1 MKQTNNA
8 IKFLMAQYRAIFK
21 NAYFKGLTSAL
32 VLTAGLTVG
41 AGQVQAAG
49 SNFVTTP
56 ATAPDLIINGD
67 GVFVN
72 GNNTASTTHSD
83 ATKHNIEY
91 TTSGSA
97 SALVGKNV
105 TVEDGGIL
113 QSDPTNPG
121 QDNLYILDTLTINDG
136 GKLILTGAET
146 SNPAGGIQGHNGTDT
161 ASPTSGSFIVNAG
174 GEVSVT
180 RSQIQMGDIDINGES
195 ATVTVGGNMGLTEG
209 TSSLGI
215 AGDKSVIGTTASLWK
230 DNAMI
235 YGGNSLSLRNGAV
248 ANINAG
254 GQMLGLNVTVSN
266 ATVNLAGTSGLDG
279 TNGAL
284 LMAAASASSG
294 ASLSLTGAT
303 VNVQSEDEDVNYT
316 GHILISPTSGSGASI
331 SATNTTFTIGAGD
344 SLLIGVAPSAD
355 GTATAIGS
363 RTAGNL
369 EIGLNTGTIINNEGT
384 VELTEVTGADFSS
397 EFKYVKTTLANGATI
412 NNSTADSAFVIEAG
426 NRFVINGG
434 VINNSGLIDIQS
446 GAVASAEEQASNNP
460 DGTVITDGV
469 TTLGGNINVGGIL
482 KVGAGSTLEIASG
495 SNVSTNTTNSAA
507 VKIDEGTGNGSIQV
521 IGAED
526 SGAAVLKIDSATL
539 KSFLTAGDTA
549 LVGNGVD
556 TAGALYIRDGIVDLG
571 TAATLNDFKYANT
584 SGDGQVQIAAGYIS
598 TLGQATITA
607 DTLTITDALKVGTI
621 GNGSDKL
628 NTHLTVEADTLK
640 IAADTQGVSNINS
653 ATNKGALGFKEA
665 IVHSNLD
672 VQYAG
677 NTQLQVGDSYY
688 LDAYTEAED
697 GSYVP
702 ANGTIT
708 GKAFTLANGGKLNF
722 RAGNWT
728 ADQAITLQANA
739 TDGSEG
745 SINVTTQVASG
756 DIITDNDSAPADKD
770 FLLTSTNVKLNGLVF
785 DVTAASTPSGNPNVT
800 VSNSSE
806 ANRKG
811 FTATLDL
818 TSGISVIADGTQN
831 GKGEIIA
838 DGKGAKV
845 LLTGENVTGILNDQ
859 NVLHHVGLAAHNA
872 GTIEATSAVSANYG
886 DLKSGSDATV
896 ASGALTFSGNGVFKA
911 PTLTLN
917 GTSATENGTKLD
929 IGAGTINVNS
939 LVLNDSNTAVDSST
953 TLQSGSI
960 NVTSSLRAQS
970 DILNISGAH
979 VTLDTGA
986 DETAG
991 ALSINDLNISA
1002 GAFNVAQGEWNA
1014 STSDINVSETGSLNI
1029 GNTNN
1034 DTDSAS
1040 FTANRLTVTGDSA
1053 SVNVYDLG
1061 NVTLTAADLQDAAA
1075 GSVTVNGQMTVVGAV
1090 LDMDNDKTKNENHH
1104 GLYFGEKNDA
1114 TGIFNVDGGHLTFGS
1129 EATKTFYDTALQES
1143 GAAVNNEDGT
1153 LNYRLPYVAEDS
1165 QDRLTVSNG
1174 GEVELTFADGTAF
1187 NRDQILSLKEQLFA
1201 EIGEGLG
1208 STKLDGFLNIG
1219 NAAISG
1225 IDSQIVDGAISWSAL
1240 EPYTDIIWDATNTK
1254 LSTAKVTGVDYT
1266 SQIGGH
1272 FGSIEAVNGTEAV
1285 TIASNTILSNAA
1297 GNNGNFIDTVDGTVI
1312 GATVTAEQI
1321 LTLEGAGNVG
1331 KITLQAG
1338 SDNDETGVEF
1348 DATASGDA
1356 ITVQGAITGPVD
1368 GNTYTLFKGEGTTTV
1383 QGNITVGSVGV
1394 AGNLVAQGDITSDEM
1409 WVDGSLTA
1417 EKSVTT
1423 NGIDAKN
1430 GATVSVAGDMTLGS
1444 SSTQGHAYADIEDSS
1459 KIAVA
1464 GDLTVYGG
1472 TIRVGSDDIT
1482 HTQYVNATQP
1492 DGSNPY
1498 NGYVDAADETVDGQ
1512 ISNTAS
1518 TGYLEVLGETSLN
1531 GATVFVD
1538 PTYGLNTSLATFAT
1552 FADSSVNHGQLGV
1565 LDGNIVVGK
1574 NAAVG
1579 LGLTNA
1585 ELAERIAQFQTNGSL
1600 NEGLYGSILYVN
1612 GQVNVADG
1620 QYIAI
1625 NGNANN
1631 KTVEQINA
1639 DFGNNTAD
1647 LRLGSNTALI
1657 ISDNAVQAAAN
1668 SRDTNRNAAIEF
1680 NKAGATVYAQ
1690 TDAAVLLDGTTF
1702 SLNELKL
1709 FDDADGNGVT
1719 LTSEDGQ
1726 GLYVGTVSGLF
1737 EAWMD
1742 DGEAGTIKLSIT
1754 RNGLENTALSY
1765 PVKDSL
1771 YAVLGDTVKTET
1783 LPPTEGEGSTE
1794 GAGGEAAR
1802 VAGELGTEGSTGE
1815 GTGTPEPTP
1824 VITEVNKYKLD
1835 QGSFLATALAEQ
1847 ASLQSVEQAARLGV
1861 YAGVAQA
1868 TLGATNTTTEA
1879 ISGRM
1884 GVGAQSGTI
1893 TYADNGQGA
1902 GLWLS
1907 PVYKNHS
1914 SDGFDAEG
1922 ADYGVDMDLYGLALG
1937 ADYTLANG
1945 VRIGAMFNVG
1955 SGDADGNGVASGV
1968 SNDFDYYG
1976 FGVYGG
1982 YTMGALSVVADV
1994 TYTAVD
2000 NDFDSSTGLTNYSKL
2015 EGSADS
2021 DALSIGV
2028 TGQYEFATQ
2037 SMTVT
2042 PHAGLRFT
2050 KVSMDDYTVKA
2061 GGTNIADF
2069 EADDMNVFSIPVGV
2083 TFASEF
2089 TSGDWSVQPSLDV
2102 TLTANAGDTDLDG
2115 DSRWLGTDNGFGE
2128 MTYGVSTEVLD
2139 DFTYGATLGIA
2150 AKTGGFSLGLGVNY
2164 TGSSNVDE
2172 FGVNANARFVF

>member
-21 NAYFKGLTSAL
+21 NAYFKGLTTAL
-32 VLTAGLTVG
+32 VLTAGLAA
-41 AGQVQAAG
+41 AGTVQAASEFATNPVNIAYEYTISSDG
-49 SNFVTTP
+49 TTWVG
-56 ATAPDLIINGD
+56 ASASGD
-67 GVFVN
+67 SENDTQF
-72 GNNTASTTHSD
+72 
-83 ATKHNIEY
+83 
-91 TTSGSA
+91 TTSGS
-97 SALVGKNV
+97 SATYADKITINN
-105 TVEDGGIL
+105 GGTL
-113 QSDPTNPG
+113 SSDPANKG
-121 QDNLYILDTLTINDG
+121 AENLYIGKSLIVNDG
-136 GKLILTGAET
+136 GKIELTGQAG
-146 SNPAGGIQGHNGTDT
+146 SGGGIQGWNGTD
-161 ASPTSGSFIVNAG
+161 SGSHASGALTVNAG

-180 RSQIQMGDIDINGES
+180 KSQIQMGDISINGEG
-195 ATVTVGGNMGLTEG
+195 ATVTVGGNIGITE
-209 TSSLGI
+209 TSVGNALG
-215 AGDKSVIGTTASLWK
+215 ANGDKAVVGTTASPWK

-235 YGGNSLSLRNGAV
+235 YGGNSLTLSNGAV

-254 GQMLGLNVTVSN
+254 GQMLGLNVAVNN

-284 LMAAASASSG
+284 LMAAASTSSG

-303 VNVQSEDEDVNYT
+303 VNVQSEDDDVNYI
-316 GHILISPTSGSGASI
+316 GHLLINPNSNKAVSLSS
-331 SATNTTFTIGAGD
+331 TNTIFNIGAGD
-344 SLLIGVAPSAD
+344 SLLIGVAPDAD
-355 GTATAIGS
+355 GTAGDVSSNTGAL
-363 RTAGNL
+363 TVA
-369 EIGLNTGTIINNEGT
+369 LNTGTVINNEGT
-384 VELTEVTGADFSS
+384 VQLTEASGADFTTTG
-397 EFKYVKTTLANGATI
+397 KYVATTLANGATI
-412 NNSTADSAFVIEAG
+412 NNSTADSAFVINAG
-426 NRFVINGG
+426 NRFVIDGG

-482 KVGAGSTLEIASG
+482 KVISGSTLEIASG
-495 SNVSTNTTNSAA
+495 SNLSTNTAIA
-507 VKIDEGTGNGSIQV
+507 DAGAKIDEGSSGNGSIQV
-521 IGAED
+521 IGDAD

-539 KSFLTAGDTA
+539 KSFLTAGDPA

-556 TAGALYIRDGIVDLG
+556 KAGALYISEGIVDLG
-571 TAATLNDFKYANT
+571 TAANLNDFTYANT
-584 SGDGQVQIAAGYIS
+584 SGSGQVQLGAGLIS
-598 TLGQATITA
+598 TSGQATITA
-607 DTLTITDALKVGTI
+607 DTITVNKALAVEDV
-621 GNGSDKL
+621 GNGTDKL
-628 NTHLTVEADTLK
+628 NTHLTVEADTFK
-640 IAADTQGVSNINS
+640 IAADSQGLTAIN
-653 ATNKGALGFKEA
+653 GANGKLGFKESV
-665 IVHSNLD
+665 VHSNLD

-677 NTQLQVGDSYY
+677 NTQLQVGDTYY

-708 GKAFTLANGGKLNF
+708 GKTFSVTNGGSLNF

-728 ADQAITLQANA
+728 AAQAITLQGQ
-739 TDGSEG
+739 TTTGSG
-745 SINVTTQVASG
+745 GTINVTTQVAEDEIIG
-756 DIITDNDSAPADKD
+756 DNVKASADT
-770 FLLTSTNVKLNGLVF
+770 LLTSTNVKLNGLVLNV
-785 DVTAASTPSGNPNVT
+785 DTGASNASGA
-800 VSNSSE
+800 VSVAVNNSPE

-811 FTATLDL
+811 LTATLDL
-818 TSGISVIADGTQN
+818 TSGVNVIASSTAANNAAASITATGQ
-831 GKGEIIA
+831 
-838 DGKGAKV
+838 GAKV
-845 LLTGENVTGILNDQ
+845 ILTGNDV
-859 NVLHHVGLAAHNA
+859 NSLLANNNVGLGAYTS
-872 GTIEATSAVSANYG
+872 GTIEANSAVSATYA
-886 DLKSGSDATV
+886 DF
-896 ASGALTFSGNGVFKA
+896 ASGNGSNHTAGQVNFSGNGVFKA

-929 IGAGTINVNS
+929 IGTGTIDVNS
-939 LVLNDSNTAVDSST
+939 LVLNDSNPAVNSAT
-953 TLQSGSI
+953 TLASGNI
-960 NVTSSLRAQS
+960 NVASSLRAQS
-970 DILNISGAH
+970 DILNVSGAN

-991 ALSINDLNISA
+991 ALAINDLNITA
-1002 GAFNVAQGEWNA
+1002 GSFNVAQGEWNA
-1014 STSDINVSETGSLNI
+1014 ATSDVTVNGGVLSVGT
-1029 GNTNN
+1029 

-1040 FTANRLTVTGDSA
+1040 LTANRLTVGGEAATGVVVD
-1053 SVNVYDLG
+1053 DLG

-1129 EATKTFYDTALQES
+1129 EATKTFYDAALQES
-1143 GAAVNNEDGT
+1143 GSAVNNEDGT

-1444 SSTQGHAYADIEDSS
+1444 STTQGHAYADIEDSS

-1498 NGYVDAADETVDGQ
+1498 NGYVDAADETADGQ

-1518 TGYLEVLGETSLN
+1518 TGYLEVLGETRLN

-1538 PTYGLNTSLATFAT
+1538 PTYGLGTSLATFAT
-1552 FADSSVNHGQLGV
+1552 FADSSINHGQLGV

-1631 KTVEQINA
+1631 KTVAQINT
-1639 DFGNNTAD
+1639 DFGNSTAD

-1668 SRDTNRNAAIEF
+1668 SRDANRDAAISF
-1680 NKAGATVYAQ
+1680 NKTGATVYAQ

-1702 SLNELKL
+1702 SLNDIKL

-1771 YAVLGDTVKTET
+1771 YAVLGDTVETET
-1783 LPPTEGEGSTE
+1783 VPPTEDTPPAEGEGSE
-1794 GAGGEAAR
+1794 GGDIAGD
-1802 VAGELGTEGSTGE
+1802 AGSEGDVPAETSR
-1815 GTGTPEPTP
+1815 

-2061 GGTNIADF
+2061 DGTEIADF
-2069 EADDMNVFSIPVGV
+2069 SADDMNVFSIPVGV

-2089 TSGDWSVQPSLDV
+2089 TTGAWSVQPSLDV

-2164 TGSSNVDE
+2164 TGSSNTDE

>member
-32 VLTAGLTVG
+32 VLTAGLA
-41 AGQVQAAG
+41 AGQAQAADFNDGHNTIHDYVIDSTGNHWTGPDSG
-49 SNFVTTP
+49 SYGNSTVTTTNSG
-56 ATAPDLIINGD
+56 AAQYANTITLNNG
-67 GVFVN
+67 G
-72 GNNTASTTHSD
+72 TL
-83 ATKHNIEY
+83 
-91 TTSGSA
+91 TSESETNA
-97 SALVGKNV
+97 GK
-105 TVEDGGIL
+105 E
-113 QSDPTNPG
+113 
-121 QDNLYILDTLTINDG
+121 NLYVNSITVNDG
-136 GKLILTGAET
+136 GKIELTGANA
-146 SNPAGGIQGHNGTDT
+146 SGGGIQGLKSDGSGS
-161 ASPTSGSFIVNAG
+161 ATSGSLTVNAG

-180 RSQIQMGDIDINGES
+180 KSQIQMGDISISGED
-195 ATVTVGGNMGLTEG
+195 ATVTVGGNMGIG
-209 TSSLGI
+209 DPSSSTPLGALADDAI
-215 AGDKSVIGTTASLWK
+215 LGSAESPWK

-235 YGGNSLSLRNGAV
+235 YGGNSLTLSNGAV

-266 ATVNLAGTSGLDG
+266 ATVNLKGTSSLDG
-279 TNGAL
+279 INGAL
-284 LMAAASASSG
+284 LMAAASTSSG

-303 VNVQSEDEDVNYT
+303 VNVQGEDEDVNYT

-412 NNSTADSAFVIEAG
+412 NNSTADSAFVINAG

-446 GAVASAEEQASNNP
+446 GAVASAEEQATTNA
-460 DGTVITDGV
+460 DGSVLTDGV
-469 TTLGGNINVGGIL
+469 TTLSGNINVGGIL
-482 KVGAGSTLEIASG
+482 KVISGSTLEIAAG
-495 SNVSTNTTNSAA
+495 SNLSTTTAIA
-507 VKIDEGTGNGSIQV
+507 DTGAKIDEGSSGNGSIQV
-521 IGAED
+521 IGNAN

-556 TAGALYIRDGIVDLG
+556 KAGALYISEGIVDLG
-571 TAATLNDFKYANT
+571 TAANLNDFTYANT
-584 SGDGQVQIAAGYIS
+584 SGSGEVQLGAGFIS
-598 TLGQATITA
+598 TSGQATITA
-607 DTLTITDALKVGTI
+607 DTITVNKALAVEKVGD
-621 GNGSDKL
+621 GSDKL
-628 NTHLTVEADTLK
+628 NTHLTVEADTFK
-640 IAADTQGVSNINS
+640 IAADSQGLTAIN
-653 ATNKGALGFKEA
+653 GANGKLGFKESV
-665 IVHSNLD
+665 VHSNLD

-677 NTQLQVGDSYY
+677 NTQLQVGDTYY
-688 LDAYTEAED
+688 LDAYSTDAE
-697 GSYVP
+697 GNYV
-702 ANGTIT
+702 AENGTIT
-708 GKAFTLANGGKLNF
+708 GKTFSVTNGGSLNF

-728 ADQAITLQANA
+728 AAQAITLQGQD
-739 TDGSEG
+739 TDGSG
-745 SINVTTQVASG
+745 GTINVTTQVKKD
-756 DIITDNDSAPADKD
+756 DIIGDNVKASADT
-770 FLLTSTNVKLNGLVF
+770 LLTSTNVKLNGLVLNL
-785 DVTAASTPSGNPNVT
+785 DAGSSAANKSGAVAVAVTNSDAAH
-800 VSNSSE
+800 
-806 ANRKG
+806 RKG
-811 FTATLDL
+811 LTATLDL
-818 TSGISVIADGTQN
+818 TSGVNVITSSDGSHDVAASITASGDGATVILAGADVTKILADRDNANLNKIALVAAN
-831 GKGEIIA
+831 G
-838 DGKGAKV
+838 
-845 LLTGENVTGILNDQ
+845 
-859 NVLHHVGLAAHNA
+859 
-872 GTIEATSAVSANYG
+872 GTIEANSAVSANYG
-886 DLKSGSDATV
+886 DLVSGTGTV
-896 ASGALTFSGNGVFKA
+896 TSGALSFSGDGVFKA

-917 GTSATENGTKLD
+917 GNSTTENNTKLD

-970 DILNISGAH
+970 DNLNIAGAN

-1002 GAFNVAQGEWNA
+1002 GFFNVAQGEWNA

-1053 SVNVYDLG
+1053 RVNVYDLG

-1075 GSVTVNGQMTVVGAV
+1075 SSVTVNGQMTVVGAV

-1129 EATKTFYDTALQES
+1129 EATKTFYDAALQES
-1143 GAAVNNEDGT
+1143 GSAVNNEDGS
-1153 LNYRLPYVAEDS
+1153 LNYRLPYVADDS

-1174 GEVELTFADGTAF
+1174 GEVELTFADGTEF

-1538 PTYGLNTSLATFAT
+1538 PTYGLGTSLATFAT
-1552 FADSSVNHGQLGV
+1552 FADSSINHGQLGV

-1783 LPPTEGEGSTE
+1783 LPPTEGDGSTE
-1794 GAGGEAAR
+1794 GNGGEAAR
-1802 VAGELGTEGSTGE
+1802 VAGEPGTEGSTGE
-1815 GTGTPEPTP
+1815 GAGTPEPTP

-1945 VRIGAMFNVG
+1945 VRVGAMFNVG

-2089 TSGDWSVQPSLDV
+2089 TSGAWSVQPSLDV

>member
-21 NAYFKGLTSAL
+21 SAYFKGLTSAL
-32 VLTAGLTVG
+32 VLTAGLAA
-41 AGQVQAAG
+41 AGTVQAASEFPINSGNMAYEYTISSDGTTWVGASNSG
-49 SNFVTTP
+49 SSNDTQF
-56 ATAPDLIINGD
+56 
-67 GVFVN
+67 
-72 GNNTASTTHSD
+72 
-83 ATKHNIEY
+83 
-91 TTSGSA
+91 TTSGS
-97 SALVGKNV
+97 SATYVDKITINN
-105 TVEDGGIL
+105 GGTL
-113 QSDPTNPG
+113 SSDPANKG
-121 QDNLYILDTLTINDG
+121 AENLYIGKSLIVNDG
-136 GKLILTGAET
+136 GKIELTGQAG
-146 SNPAGGIQGHNGTDT
+146 SGGGIQGWNGTD
-161 ASPTSGSFIVNAG
+161 SGSHASGALTVNAG

-180 RSQIQMGDIDINGES
+180 QSQIQMGDISINGEG
-195 ATVTVGGNMGLTEG
+195 ATVTVGGNIGITEASVG
-209 TSSLGI
+209 NALG
-215 AGDKSVIGTTASLWK
+215 ANGDKAVVGTTTSPWK

-235 YGGNSLSLRNGAV
+235 YGGNSLTLSNGAV

-266 ATVNLAGTSGLDG
+266 ATVNLKGTSSLDG

-284 LMAAASASSG
+284 LMAAASTSSG

-303 VNVQSEDEDVNYT
+303 VNVQGEDEDVNYT

-412 NNSTADSAFVIEAG
+412 NNSTADSAFVINAG

-446 GAVASAEEQASNNP
+446 GAVASAEEQARNNP

-482 KVGAGSTLEIASG
+482 KVISGSTLEIAAG
-495 SNVSTNTTNSAA
+495 SNLSTTTAIDA
-507 VKIDEGTGNGSIQV
+507 GGAKIDEGSSGNGSIQV
-521 IGAED
+521 IGDAD

-539 KSFLTAGDTA
+539 KSFLTAGDPA

-556 TAGALYIRDGIVDLG
+556 KAGALYISEGIVDLG
-571 TAATLNDFKYANT
+571 TAANLNDFTYANT
-584 SGDGQVQIAAGYIS
+584 SGSGQVQLGAGLIS
-598 TLGQATITA
+598 TSGQATITA
-607 DTLTITDALKVGTI
+607 DTITVNKALAVENVGT
-621 GNGSDKL
+621 GTDKL
-628 NTHLTVEADTLK
+628 NTHLTVEADTFK
-640 IAADTQGVSNINS
+640 IAASSQGLTAINGAS
-653 ATNKGALGFKEA
+653 GALGFKES

-677 NTQLQVGDSYY
+677 NTQLQVGDTYY

-728 ADQAITLQANA
+728 ADQAITLKAHTTAQS
-739 TDGSEG
+739 GG
-745 SINVTTQVASG
+745 SIDVTTQVDANEIIG
-756 DIITDNDSAPADKD
+756 DNVKATENT
-770 FLLTSTNVKLNGLVF
+770 LLTSTNVKLNGLVF
-785 DVTAASTPSGNPNVT
+785 DVSASGTVNGNPSVT
-800 VSNSSE
+800 VSNSPD
-806 ANRKG
+806 AHRKG
-811 FTATLDL
+811 LTATLDL
-818 TSGISVIADGTQN
+818 TSGISVINSTAANT
-831 GKGEIIA
+831 GKGEISA
-838 DGKGAKV
+838 SGSGATV
-845 LLTGENVTGILNDQ
+845 LLTGESVTNILNDQ

-917 GTSATENGTKLD
+917 GNSVAENDTKLD
-929 IGAGTINVNS
+929 IGAGNTIDVNS
-939 LVLNDSNTAVDSST
+939 LVLNDSNPAVNSAT
-953 TLQSGSI
+953 TLASGNI
-960 NVTSSLRAQS
+960 EVASSLRAQS
-970 DILNISGAH
+970 DILNIAGAK

-991 ALSINDLNISA
+991 ALAINDLNITS
-1002 GAFNVAQGEWNA
+1002 GSFTVAQGEWNA
-1014 STSDINVSETGSLNI
+1014 ATSDVTVNGGTLSVGT
-1029 GNTNN
+1029 

-1040 FTANRLTVTGDSA
+1040 FTANRLTVGGEAATGVVVD
-1053 SVNVYDLG
+1053 DLG
-1061 NVTLTAADLQDAAA
+1061 NVTLTAADLQNAAA

-1090 LDMDNDKTKNENHH
+1090 VDMDNDKTKNENHH

-1114 TGIFNVDGGHLTFGS
+1114 TGIFNVDGGHLTFGT
-1129 EATKTFYDTALQES
+1129 EATKTFYDAALQES
-1143 GAAVNNEDGT
+1143 GSAVNNEDGT

-1174 GEVELTFADGTAF
+1174 GEVELTFADDTSF

-1338 SDNDETGVEF
+1338 SHNDETGVEF
-1348 DATASGDA
+1348 DATASDDA
-1356 ITVQGAITGPVD
+1356 ITVQGAITGPVN

-1464 GDLTVYGG
+1464 GDLIVYGG

-1482 HTQYVNATQP
+1482 HTQYVNAQSG
-1492 DGSNPY
+1492 DYNPY
-1498 NGYVDAADETVDGQ
+1498 DGYVDAADETADGQ

-1518 TGYLEVLGETSLN
+1518 TGYLEVLGETRLN

-1538 PTYGLNTSLATFAT
+1538 PTYGLNTSLATFKT

-1600 NEGLYGSILYVN
+1600 SEGLYGSILYVN

-1620 QYIAI
+1620 NYIAL

-1631 KTVEQINA
+1631 KTVAQINA

-1657 ISDNAVQAAAN
+1657 ISDDAVQAAAN
-1668 SRDTNRNAAIEF
+1668 SRDNNRDAAIEF
-1680 NKAGATVYAQ
+1680 NKTGATVYAQ

-1702 SLNELKL
+1702 SLNKLKL
-1709 FDDADGNGVT
+1709 FDDADNDGVT
-1719 LTSEDGQ
+1719 LITEDGQ

-1737 EAWMD
+1737 EAWINED
-1742 DGEAGTIKLSIT
+1742 DPEVGTITLSIT
-1754 RNGLENTALSY
+1754 SNGLENTALSY

-1783 LPPTEGEGSTE
+1783 LPPTDIIPPAEGDGSTE
-1794 GAGGEAAR
+1794 GNGGEAAR
-1802 VAGELGTEGSTGE
+1802 VAGEPGTEGSTGE
-1815 GTGTPEPTP
+1815 GTGTEPTP

-1982 YTMGALSVVADV
+1982 YTMGALSIVADV

-2000 NDFDSSTGLTNYSKL
+2000 NDFDTSTGLTSYGKL

-2028 TGQYEFATQ
+2028 TGQYKFATQ

-2050 KVSMDDYTVKA
+2050 KLSMDDYTVTSGA
-2061 GGTNIADF
+2061 AEIADF
-2069 EADDMNVFSIPVGV
+2069 SADDMNVFSIPVGV

-2089 TSGDWSVQPSLDV
+2089 TSGAWSVQPSLDV

-2115 DSRWLGTDNGFGE
+2115 DSRWLGTDNGYGE

-2164 TGSSNVDE
+2164 TGSSNTDE

>member
-32 VLTAGLTVG
+32 VLTAGMAA
-41 AGQVQAAG
+41 AGTVQAASDFPINSGNMAYDYTISSDGTTWVGASDSG
-49 SNFVTTP
+49 SSANDTQF
-56 ATAPDLIINGD
+56 
-67 GVFVN
+67 
-72 GNNTASTTHSD
+72 
-83 ATKHNIEY
+83 
-91 TTSGSA
+91 TTSGS
-97 SALVGKNV
+97 SATYVDRITINN
-105 TVEDGGIL
+105 GGTL
-113 QSDPTNPG
+113 ASDPDNKG
-121 QDNLYILDTLTINDG
+121 AENLYIGESLIVNDG
-136 GKLILTGAET
+136 GKIELTGQAG
-146 SNPAGGIQGHNGTDT
+146 SGGGIQGWNGTDSGS
-161 ASPTSGSFIVNAG
+161 ATSGSLTVNAG
-174 GEVSVT
+174 GEVSVKN
-180 RSQIQMGDIDINGES
+180 SQIQMGDISINGEG
-195 ATVTVGGNMGLTEG
+195 ATVTVGGNIGITE
-209 TSSLGI
+209 TSVGNALG
-215 AGDKSVIGTTASLWK
+215 ANGDKSVVGNTASPWK

-235 YGGNSLSLRNGAV
+235 YGGNSLTLSNGAT

-254 GQMLGLNVTVSN
+254 GQMLGLNVTVNN

-294 ASLSLTGAT
+294 ASLNLTNA
-303 VNVQSEDEDVNYT
+303 NISVQSDDDDVNYT

-369 EIGLNTGTIINNEGT
+369 EIGLNTGTIINNDGT
-384 VELTEVTGADFSS
+384 VKLTEVTGADFS
-397 EFKYVKTTLANGATI
+397 ETFKYVKTTLANGATI
-412 NNSTADSAFVIEAG
+412 NNSTADSAFVINAG
-426 NRFVINGG
+426 NRFVMNGG

-446 GAVASAEEQASNNP
+446 GAVASAEEQARNNP
-460 DGTVITDGV
+460 DGTVITDGI

-495 SNVSTNTTNSAA
+495 SNLSTTTVITGD
-507 VKIDEGTGNGSIQV
+507 VKADEGTGNGSLQV
-521 IGAED
+521 IGD
-526 SGAAVLKIDSATL
+526 STDGMAILKVDSATL
-539 KSFLTAGDTA
+539 KNFLTAGGTA

-556 TAGALYIRDGIVDLG
+556 TAGAVYIRNGIVDLG
-571 TAATLNDFKYANT
+571 TAANLNDFKYGNA
-584 SGDGQVQIAAGYIS
+584 SGGTADIGAGKIS
-598 TLGQATITA
+598 AVEQSTITA
-607 DTLTITDALKVGTI
+607 DTLTVNNILDVTDIKA
-621 GNGSDKL
+621 SADKKIAE
-628 NTHLTVEADTLK
+628 NLTVEANSFK
-640 IAADTQGVSNINS
+640 IAADSQGLTAIN
-653 ATNKGALGFKEA
+653 GANGKLGFKESV
-665 IVHSNLD
+665 VHSNLD

-677 NTQLQVGDSYY
+677 NTQLQVGDTYY

-708 GKAFTLANGGKLNF
+708 GKTFSVTNGGSLNF

-728 ADQAITLQANA
+728 AAQAITLQGQTN
-739 TDGSEG
+739 TGSG
-745 SINVTTQVASG
+745 GTINVTTQVAEDEIIG
-756 DIITDNDSAPADKD
+756 DNVKASADT
-770 FLLTSTNVKLNGLVF
+770 LLTSTNVKLNGLVLNV
-785 DVTAASTPSGNPNVT
+785 DTGAGSASGA
-800 VSNSSE
+800 VSVAVNNSPE

-811 FTATLDL
+811 LTATLDL
-818 TSGISVIADGTQN
+818 TSGVNVIASSTAANNAAASITATGQ
-831 GKGEIIA
+831 
-838 DGKGAKV
+838 GAKV
-845 LLTGENVTGILNDQ
+845 ILTGNDV
-859 NVLHHVGLAAHNA
+859 NSLLANSNVGLGAYGA
-872 GTIEATSAVSANYG
+872 GTIEANSAVSAGYA
-886 DLKSGSDATV
+886 DF
-896 ASGALTFSGNGVFKA
+896 ASGADTTTNTAGQVTFNGNGVFKA
-911 PTLTLN
+911 PSLTLT
-917 GTSATENGTKLD
+917 GTASADGSNTTLD
-929 IGAGTINVNS
+929 IGAGNTIDVNA
-939 LVLNDSNTAVDSST
+939 LVLNESNAAAVNGDT
-953 TLQSGSI
+953 TTVLQSGNI
-960 NVTSSLRAQS
+960 EVASSLRAQS
-970 DILNISGAH
+970 DILNIAGAD

-991 ALSINDLNISA
+991 ALAINDLNISA
-1002 GAFNVAQGEWNA
+1002 GSFNVAQGEWNA
-1014 STSDINVSETGSLNI
+1014 ATSDVTVNGGVLSVGT
-1029 GNTNN
+1029 

-1040 FTANRLTVTGDSA
+1040 FTANRLTVGGEAATGVVVD
-1053 SVNVYDLG
+1053 DLG

-1114 TGIFNVDGGHLTFGS
+1114 TGIFNVDGGHLTFGT
-1129 EATKTFYDTALQES
+1129 EATKTFYDAALQES
-1143 GAAVNNEDGT
+1143 GSAVNNEDGS

-1174 GEVELTFADGTAF
+1174 GEVELTFADGTSF

-1225 IDSQIVDGAISWSAL
+1225 IDSQIVDGAISWSVL

-1331 KITLQAG
+1331 KLTLQAG
-1338 SDNDETGVEF
+1338 ADSDRTGVEF

-1472 TIRVGSDDIT
+1472 LIRVGSDNIT
-1482 HTQYVNATQP
+1482 HTEYVNAAQP

-1498 NGYVDAADETVDGQ
+1498 DGYVDAADETADGQ

-1518 TGYLEVLGETSLN
+1518 TGYLEVLGETRLN

-1538 PTYGLNTSLATFAT
+1538 PTYGLNTSLATFKT
-1552 FADSSVNHGQLGV
+1552 FAESSVNHGQLGV

-1620 QYIAI
+1620 NYIAI

-1631 KTVEQINA
+1631 KTVAQINA
-1639 DFGNNTAD
+1639 DFGNSNAD

-1668 SRDTNRNAAIEF
+1668 SRDTNRDAAIEF
-1680 NKAGATVYAQ
+1680 NKTGATVYAQ

-1702 SLNELKL
+1702 SLNELKI

-1742 DGEAGTIKLSIT
+1742 DGEAGTITLSIT

-1771 YAVLGDTVKTET
+1771 YAILGDTVETET
-1783 LPPTEGEGSTE
+1783 VPPTEDTPPAEGEGSE
-1794 GAGGEAAR
+1794 GGDIAGD
-1802 VAGELGTEGSTGE
+1802 AGNEGDVPAE
-1815 GTGTPEPTP
+1815 TPR

-1945 VRIGAMFNVG
+1945 VRVGAMFNVG

-1982 YTMGALSVVADV
+1982 YTMGALSVVADIS
-1994 TYTAVD
+1994 YTAVD
-2000 NDFDSSTGLTNYSKL
+2000 NDFDASTGLTTYSKL

-2021 DALSIGV
+2021 DALSVGV

-2037 SMTVT
+2037 SMNVT

-2061 GGTNIADF
+2061 GGTEIADF
-2069 EADDMNVFSIPVGV
+2069 SADDMNVFSIPVGV

-2164 TGSSNVDE
+2164 TGSSNTDE

>member
-21 NAYFKGLTSAL
+21 NAYFKGLTTAL
-32 VLTAGLTVG
+32 VLTAGLA
-41 AGQVQAAG
+41 AGQAQAAN
-49 SNFVTTP
+49 NFGTDQD
-56 ATAPDLIINGD
+56 TANKLIISSE
-67 GVFVN
+67 GVFVD
-72 GNNTASTTHSD
+72 GSTTAS
-83 ATKHNIEY
+83 ATKSDPANKNIEY
-91 TTSGSA
+91 TTSGSDA
-97 SALVGKNV
+97 SYGD
-105 TVEDGGIL
+105 TVVINDGGIL
-113 QSDPTNPG
+113 MSDPSNQG
-121 QDNLYILDTLTINDG
+121 KENLYVNSITVNDG
-136 GKLILTGAET
+136 GKIELTGANA
-146 SNPAGGIQGHNGTDT
+146 SGGGIQGFKSADGSGS
-161 ASPTSGSFIVNAG
+161 ATSGSLTVNAG

-180 RSQIQMGDIDINGES
+180 KSQIQMGDISINGEG
-195 ATVTVGGNMGLTEG
+195 ATVTVGGNIGITE
-209 TSSLGI
+209 TSVGNALG
-215 AGDKSVIGTTASLWK
+215 ANGDKAVVGTTASPWK

-235 YGGNSLSLRNGAV
+235 YGGNSLTLSNGAV

-254 GQMLGLNVTVSN
+254 GQMLGLNVAVNN

-284 LMAAASASSG
+284 LMAAASATSG

-303 VNVQSEDEDVNYT
+303 VNVQGEDEDVNYI
-316 GHILISPTSGSGASI
+316 GHLLINPNSNKAVSLSS
-331 SATNTTFTIGAGD
+331 TNTTFNIGAGD
-344 SLLIGVAPSAD
+344 SLLIGVAPDAD
-355 GTATAIGS
+355 GTAGDVSSNTGAL
-363 RTAGNL
+363 TVA
-369 EIGLNTGTIINNEGT
+369 LNTGTVINNEGT
-384 VELTEVTGADFSS
+384 VQLTEASGADFTTTG
-397 EFKYVKTTLANGATI
+397 KYVATTLANGATI
-412 NNSTADSAFVIEAG
+412 NNSTADSAFVINAG
-426 NRFVINGG
+426 NRFVMNGG
-434 VINNSGLIDIQS
+434 VINNSGLIDIES
-446 GAVASAEEQASNNP
+446 SAVASAEEQASNNP

-482 KVGAGSTLEIASG
+482 KVISGSTLEIAAG
-495 SNVSTNTTNSAA
+495 STLSTTTAIDA
-507 VKIDEGTGNGSIQV
+507 GGAKIDEGSAGNGSIQV
-521 IGAED
+521 IGDAD

-556 TAGALYIRDGIVDLG
+556 KAGALYISEGIVDLG
-571 TAATLNDFKYANT
+571 TAANLNDFTYANT
-584 SGDGQVQIAAGYIS
+584 SGSGQVQLGAGLIS
-598 TLGQATITA
+598 TSGQATITA
-607 DTLTITDALKVGTI
+607 DTITVNKALAVEDV
-621 GNGSDKL
+621 GNGTDKL
-628 NTHLTVEADTLK
+628 NTHLTVEADSFK

-665 IVHSNLD
+665 VVHSNLD

-677 NTQLQVGDSYY
+677 NTQLQVGDTYY
-688 LDAYTEAED
+688 LDAYSTDAE
-697 GSYVP
+697 GNYV
-702 ANGTIT
+702 AENGTIT
-708 GKAFTLANGGKLNF
+708 GKTFSVTNGGSLNF

-728 ADQAITLQANA
+728 AAQAITLQGQDSANS
-739 TDGSEG
+739 GG
-745 SINVTTQVASG
+745 SINVTTQVAEDEIIG
-756 DIITDNDSAPADKD
+756 DNVKASADT
-770 FLLTSTNVKLNGLVF
+770 LLTSTNVKLNGLVLNL
-785 DVTAASTPSGNPNVT
+785 DAGSTAANKSGAVAVAVT
-800 VSNSSE
+800 NSD
-806 ANRKG
+806 AAYRKG
-811 FTATLDL
+811 LTATLDL
-818 TSGISVIADGTQN
+818 TSGVNVITSADGTKDVAASITARGQ
-831 GKGEIIA
+831 
-838 DGKGAKV
+838 GAKV
-845 LLTGENVTGILNDQ
+845 LLTGNDV
-859 NVLHHVGLAAHNA
+859 NTLLANSNVGLGAYSN
-872 GTIEATSAVSANYG
+872 GTIEANSAVSATYA
-886 DLKSGSDATV
+886 DF
-896 ASGALTFSGNGVFKA
+896 ASGNGSNHTAGQVNFSGNGVFKA

-929 IGAGTINVNS
+929 IGTGTIDVNS
-939 LVLNDSNTAVDSST
+939 LVLNDSNPAVNSAT
-953 TLQSGSI
+953 TLVSGNI
-960 NVTSSLRAQS
+960 DVTSSLRAQS
-970 DILNISGAH
+970 DILNVSGAN

-991 ALSINDLNISA
+991 ALAINDLNITA
-1002 GAFNVAQGEWNA
+1002 GSFNVAQGEWNA
-1014 STSDINVSETGSLNI
+1014 ATSDVTVNGGVLSVGT
-1029 GNTNN
+1029 

-1040 FTANRLTVTGDSA
+1040 LTANRLTVGGEAATGVVVD
-1053 SVNVYDLG
+1053 DLG

-1129 EATKTFYDTALQES
+1129 EATKTFYDAALQES
-1143 GAAVNNEDGT
+1143 GSAVNNEDGT

-1225 IDSQIVDGAISWSAL
+1225 IDSQIVNGAISWSAL

-1383 QGNITVGSVGV
+1383 QGNINVGSVGV

-1444 SSTQGHAYADIEDSS
+1444 STTQGHAYADIEDSS

-1498 NGYVDAADETVDGQ
+1498 NGYVDAADETADGQ

-1518 TGYLEVLGETSLN
+1518 TGYLEVLGETRLN

-1538 PTYGLNTSLATFAT
+1538 PTYGLGTSLATFAT
-1552 FADSSVNHGQLGV
+1552 FADSSINHGQLGV

-1631 KTVEQINA
+1631 KTVAQINA
-1639 DFGNNTAD
+1639 DFGNSTAD

-1668 SRDTNRNAAIEF
+1668 SRDANRDAAISF
-1680 NKAGATVYAQ
+1680 NKTGATVYAQ

-1702 SLNELKL
+1702 SLNDIKL

-1783 LPPTEGEGSTE
+1783 VPPTEDTPPAEGEGSE
-1794 GAGGEAAR
+1794 GGDIAGD
-1802 VAGELGTEGSTGE
+1802 AGSEGDVPAETSR
-1815 GTGTPEPTP
+1815 

-1945 VRIGAMFNVG
+1945 VRVGAMFNVG

-2069 EADDMNVFSIPVGV
+2069 EADDMNVFSIPILVG
-2083 TFASEF
+2083 
-2089 TSGDWSVQPSLDV
+2089 
-2102 TLTANAGDTDLDG
+2102 
-2115 DSRWLGTDNGFGE
+2115 
-2128 MTYGVSTEVLD
+2128 
-2139 DFTYGATLGIA
+2139 
-2150 AKTGGFSLGLGVNY
+2150 
-2164 TGSSNVDE
+2164 
-2172 FGVNANARFVF
+2172 

>member
-32 VLTAGLTVG
+32 VLTAGLAA
-41 AGQVQAAG
+41 AGTVQAASEFPINSGNMAYEYTISSDGTTWVGASDSG
-49 SNFVTTP
+49 SSANDTQF
-56 ATAPDLIINGD
+56 
-67 GVFVN
+67 
-72 GNNTASTTHSD
+72 
-83 ATKHNIEY
+83 
-91 TTSGSA
+91 TTSGS
-97 SALVGKNV
+97 SATYVDKITISN
-105 TVEDGGIL
+105 GGTL
-113 QSDPTNPG
+113 SSDPDNKG
-121 QDNLYILDTLTINDG
+121 AENLYIGESLIVNDG
-136 GKLILTGAET
+136 GKIELTGQAG
-146 SNPAGGIQGHNGTDT
+146 SGGGIQGWNGTN
-161 ASPTSGSFIVNAG
+161 SGSSASGALTVNAG
-174 GEVSVT
+174 GIVSVT
-180 RSQIQMGDIDINGES
+180 QSQIQMGDISINGEG
-195 ATVTVGGNMGLTEG
+195 ATVTVGGNIGINE
-209 TSSLGI
+209 TSVGNALG
-215 AGDKSVIGTTASLWK
+215 AKGDKSVVGTAASPWK

-235 YGGNSLSLRNGAV
+235 YGGNSLTLSNGAV

-254 GQMLGLNVTVSN
+254 GQMLGLNVAVNN

-284 LMAAASASSG
+284 LMAAASTSSG

-303 VNVQSEDEDVNYT
+303 VNVQSEDDDVNYI
-316 GHILISPTSGSGASI
+316 GHLLINPNSNKAVSLSS
-331 SATNTTFTIGAGD
+331 TNTIFNIGAGD
-344 SLLIGVAPSAD
+344 SLLIGVAPDAD
-355 GTATAIGS
+355 GTAGDVSSNTGAL
-363 RTAGNL
+363 TVA
-369 EIGLNTGTIINNEGT
+369 LNTGTVINNEGT
-384 VELTEVTGADFSS
+384 VQLTEASGATIGTDG
-397 EFKYVKTTLANGATI
+397 KYVLTTLANGATI

-426 NRFVINGG
+426 NRFVMNGG

-482 KVGAGSTLEIASG
+482 KVISGSTLEIAAG
-495 SNVSTNTTNSAA
+495 SNLSTTTAIDA
-507 VKIDEGTGNGSIQV
+507 GGAKIDEGSSGNGSIQV
-521 IGAED
+521 IGDAD

-556 TAGALYIRDGIVDLG
+556 KAGALYISEGIVDLG
-571 TAATLNDFKYANT
+571 TAANLNDFTYANT
-584 SGDGQVQIAAGYIS
+584 SGSGQVQLGAGLIS
-598 TLGQATITA
+598 TSGQATITA
-607 DTLTITDALKVGTI
+607 DTITVNKALAVENVGT
-621 GNGSDKL
+621 GTDKL
-628 NTHLTVEADTLK
+628 NTHLTVEADTFK
-640 IAADTQGVSNINS
+640 IAASSQGLTAIN
-653 ATNKGALGFKEA
+653 GANGKLGFKESV
-665 IVHSNLD
+665 VHSNLD

-677 NTQLQVGDSYY
+677 NTQLQVGDTYY

-708 GKAFTLANGGKLNF
+708 GKTFSVTKGGSLNF

-728 ADQAITLQANA
+728 AAQAITLQGQD
-739 TDGSEG
+739 TDGSG
-745 SINVTTQVASG
+745 GTINVTTQVKKD
-756 DIITDNDSAPADKD
+756 DIIGDNVKASADT
-770 FLLTSTNVKLNGLVF
+770 LLTSTNVKLNGLVLNL
-785 DVTAASTPSGNPNVT
+785 DAGSSATTKSGSVSVAVTNSDAAY
-800 VSNSSE
+800 
-806 ANRKG
+806 RKG
-811 FTATLDL
+811 LTATLDL
-818 TSGISVIADGTQN
+818 TSGVNVITSANNDKDVAASITATGQ
-831 GKGEIIA
+831 
-838 DGKGAKV
+838 GAKV
-845 LLTGENVTGILNDQ
+845 ILTGNDV
-859 NVLHHVGLAAHNA
+859 NSLLANSNVGLGAYTS
-872 GTIEATSAVSANYG
+872 GTIEANSAVSATYA
-886 DLKSGSDATV
+886 DF
-896 ASGALTFSGNGVFKA
+896 ASGNGSNHTAGQVNFSGNGVFKA

-917 GTSATENGTKLD
+917 DTSSSEAADTTLN

-939 LVLNDSNTAVDSST
+939 LVLNDSNPAVNSAT
-953 TLQSGSI
+953 TLASGNI
-960 NVTSSLRAQS
+960 NVASSLRAQS
-970 DILNISGAH
+970 DILNVSGAN

-991 ALSINDLNISA
+991 ALAINDLNITA
-1002 GAFNVAQGEWNA
+1002 GSFNVAQGEWNA
-1014 STSDINVSETGSLNI
+1014 ATSDVTVNGGVLSVGT
-1029 GNTNN
+1029 

-1040 FTANRLTVTGDSA
+1040 LTANRLTVGGEAATGVVVD
-1053 SVNVYDLG
+1053 DLG

-1129 EATKTFYDTALQES
+1129 EATKTFYDAALQES
-1143 GAAVNNEDGT
+1143 GSAVNNEDGT

-1174 GEVELTFADGTAF
+1174 GEVELTFADGTSF

-1482 HTQYVNATQP
+1482 HTQYVNAMQP

-1498 NGYVDAADETVDGQ
+1498 YGYVDDADETADGL

-1518 TGYLEVLGETSLN
+1518 TGYLEVLGETHLN

-1538 PTYGLNTSLATFAT
+1538 PTYGLNTSLATFKT
-1552 FADSSVNHGQLGV
+1552 FAKSSVNHGQLGV

-1612 GQVNVADG
+1612 GQVNVEDG
-1620 QYIAI
+1620 NYIAI

-1631 KTVEQINA
+1631 KTVE
-1639 DFGNNTAD
+1639 
-1647 LRLGSNTALI
+1647 
-1657 ISDNAVQAAAN
+1657 
-1668 SRDTNRNAAIEF
+1668 
-1680 NKAGATVYAQ
+1680 
-1690 TDAAVLLDGTTF
+1690 
-1702 SLNELKL
+1702 
-1709 FDDADGNGVT
+1709 
-1719 LTSEDGQ
+1719 
-1726 GLYVGTVSGLF
+1726 
-1737 EAWMD
+1737 
-1742 DGEAGTIKLSIT
+1742 
-1754 RNGLENTALSY
+1754 
-1765 PVKDSL
+1765 
-1771 YAVLGDTVKTET
+1771 
-1783 LPPTEGEGSTE
+1783 
-1794 GAGGEAAR
+1794 
-1802 VAGELGTEGSTGE
+1802 
-1815 GTGTPEPTP
+1815 
-1824 VITEVNKYKLD
+1824 
-1835 QGSFLATALAEQ
+1835 
-1847 ASLQSVEQAARLGV
+1847 
-1861 YAGVAQA
+1861 
-1868 TLGATNTTTEA
+1868 
-1879 ISGRM
+1879 
-1884 GVGAQSGTI
+1884 
-1893 TYADNGQGA
+1893 
-1902 GLWLS
+1902 
-1907 PVYKNHS
+1907 
-1914 SDGFDAEG
+1914 
-1922 ADYGVDMDLYGLALG
+1922 
-1937 ADYTLANG
+1937 
-1945 VRIGAMFNVG
+1945 
-1955 SGDADGNGVASGV
+1955 
-1968 SNDFDYYG
+1968 
-1976 FGVYGG
+1976 
-1982 YTMGALSVVADV
+1982 
-1994 TYTAVD
+1994 
-2000 NDFDSSTGLTNYSKL
+2000 
-2015 EGSADS
+2015 
-2021 DALSIGV
+2021 
-2028 TGQYEFATQ
+2028 
-2037 SMTVT
+2037 
-2042 PHAGLRFT
+2042 
-2050 KVSMDDYTVKA
+2050 
-2061 GGTNIADF
+2061 
-2069 EADDMNVFSIPVGV
+2069 
-2083 TFASEF
+2083 
-2089 TSGDWSVQPSLDV
+2089 
-2102 TLTANAGDTDLDG
+2102 
-2115 DSRWLGTDNGFGE
+2115 
-2128 MTYGVSTEVLD
+2128 
-2139 DFTYGATLGIA
+2139 
-2150 AKTGGFSLGLGVNY
+2150 
-2164 TGSSNVDE
+2164 
-2172 FGVNANARFVF
+2172 

>member
-32 VLTAGLTVG
+32 VLTAGLA
-41 AGQVQAAG
+41 AGQAQAADFDG
-49 SNFVTTP
+49 AHTSLHDYVIDSTGNHWTGPTSDSSENSTVTT
-56 ATAPDLIINGD
+56 TN
-67 GVFVN
+67 
-72 GNNTASTTHSD
+72 
-83 ATKHNIEY
+83 
-91 TTSGSA
+91 SGSA
-97 SALVGKNV
+97 QYANTIILNNGGTLTSESETYAGK
-105 TVEDGGIL
+105 E
-113 QSDPTNPG
+113 
-121 QDNLYILDTLTINDG
+121 NLYVNSITVNDG
-136 GKLILTGAET
+136 GKIELTGANA
-146 SNPAGGIQGHNGTDT
+146 SGGGIQGLNATNGSG
-161 ASPTSGSFIVNAG
+161 AYTSGSLTVNAG

-180 RSQIQMGDIDINGES
+180 QSQIQMGAIDINGEG
-195 ATVTVGGNMGLTEG
+195 ATVTVGTNMGIGDPNSG
-209 TSSLGI
+209 TPLG
-215 AGDKSVIGTTASLWK
+215 AKGDKAVLGTTPSPWK

-235 YGGNSLSLRNGAV
+235 YGGNSLTLSNGAV

-266 ATVNLAGTSGLDG
+266 ATVNLAGTSGLDSI
-279 TNGAL
+279 NAAL
-284 LMAAASASSG
+284 LMAYAPSATDTSLTLSNATINVVRAKDNEDIAAVGHILVSPSG
-294 ASLSLTGAT
+294 ASG
-303 VNVQSEDEDVNYT
+303 
-316 GHILISPTSGSGASI
+316 GSI
-331 SATNTTFTIGAGD
+331 SATNTTFNIGAGD
-344 SLLIGVAPSAD
+344 KLLIGVAPSGD
-355 GTATAIGS
+355 GTTATDVSSMGAI
-363 RTAGNL
+363 TV
-369 EIGLNTGTIINNEGT
+369 GLNNGTVINNDGT
-384 VELTEVTGADFSS
+384 VELTAADPQTSFST
-397 EFKYVKTTLANGATI
+397 KAVVTTLANGATI
-412 NNSTADSAFVIEAG
+412 NNSTADSAFVINAG
-426 NRFVINGG
+426 NRFVIDGG

-446 GAVASAEEQASNNP
+446 GAVASAEEQATTNA
-460 DGTVITDGV
+460 DGSVLTDGV
-469 TTLGGNINVGGIL
+469 TTLSGNINVGGIL
-482 KVGAGSTLEIASG
+482 KVVAGSTLEIASG
-495 SNVSTNTTNSAA
+495 SNLSTNTVITGD
-507 VKIDEGTGNGSIQV
+507 VKATEGSGNGSIQV
-521 IGAED
+521 IGDED

-539 KSFLTAGDTA
+539 KNFLTAGDA
-549 LVGNGVD
+549 AVVGNGVD
-556 TAGALYIRDGIVDLG
+556 TAGALYISQGIVDLG
-571 TAATLNDFKYANT
+571 TAANLNDFKYGNASGGTADIGAGKIST
-584 SGDGQVQIAAGYIS
+584 SGQS
-598 TLGQATITA
+598 TITA
-607 DTLTITDALKVGTI
+607 DTLTINTI
-621 GNGSDKL
+621 LDVIDIKTPTPDQKIADN
-628 NTHLTVEADTLK
+628 LTVEADTFK
-640 IAADTQGVSNINS
+640 IAASSQGVTAIN
-653 ATNKGALGFKEA
+653 GANGKLGFKESV
-665 IVHSNLD
+665 VHSNLD

-677 NTQLQVGDSYY
+677 NTQLQVGDTYY

-708 GKAFTLANGGKLNF
+708 GKTFSVTKGGSLNF

-728 ADQAITLQANA
+728 ADQAITLQANS

-745 SINVTTQVASG
+745 SINVTTQVDATEIIG
-756 DIITDNDSAPADKD
+756 DNVKATENT
-770 FLLTSTNVKLNGLVF
+770 LLTSTNVKLNGLVF
-785 DVTAASTPSGNPNVT
+785 DVSASGPVNGNPSVT
-800 VSNSSE
+800 VSNSPD
-806 ANRKG
+806 AHRKG
-811 FTATLDL
+811 LTATLDL
-818 TSGISVIADGTQN
+818 TSGISVINSTAANT
-831 GKGEIIA
+831 GKGEISA
-838 DGKGAKV
+838 SGSGATV
-845 LLTGENVTGILNDQ
+845 LLTGESVTNILNDQ

-917 GTSATENGTKLD
+917 DTSSSEAADTTLN

-970 DILNISGAH
+970 DNLNIAGAN

-1002 GAFNVAQGEWNA
+1002 GFFNVAQGEWNA

-1143 GAAVNNEDGT
+1143 GAAVNKEDGT

-1174 GEVELTFADGTAF
+1174 GEVELTFADGTEF

-1498 NGYVDAADETVDGQ
+1498 NGYVDAADETADGQ

-1579 LGLTNA
+1579 LG
-1585 ELAERIAQFQTNGSL
+1585 
-1600 NEGLYGSILYVN
+1600 GL
-1612 GQVNVADG
+1612 
-1620 QYIAI
+1620 
-1625 NGNANN
+1625 
-1631 KTVEQINA
+1631 
-1639 DFGNNTAD
+1639 
-1647 LRLGSNTALI
+1647 
-1657 ISDNAVQAAAN
+1657 
-1668 SRDTNRNAAIEF
+1668 
-1680 NKAGATVYAQ
+1680 
-1690 TDAAVLLDGTTF
+1690 
-1702 SLNELKL
+1702 
-1709 FDDADGNGVT
+1709 
-1719 LTSEDGQ
+1719 
-1726 GLYVGTVSGLF
+1726 
-1737 EAWMD
+1737 
-1742 DGEAGTIKLSIT
+1742 
-1754 RNGLENTALSY
+1754 
-1765 PVKDSL
+1765 P
-1771 YAVLGDTVKTET
+1771 
-1783 LPPTEGEGSTE
+1783 
-1794 GAGGEAAR
+1794 
-1802 VAGELGTEGSTGE
+1802 
-1815 GTGTPEPTP
+1815 
-1824 VITEVNKYKLD
+1824 
-1835 QGSFLATALAEQ
+1835 
-1847 ASLQSVEQAARLGV
+1847 
-1861 YAGVAQA
+1861 
-1868 TLGATNTTTEA
+1868 
-1879 ISGRM
+1879 
-1884 GVGAQSGTI
+1884 
-1893 TYADNGQGA
+1893 
-1902 GLWLS
+1902 
-1907 PVYKNHS
+1907 
-1914 SDGFDAEG
+1914 
-1922 ADYGVDMDLYGLALG
+1922 
-1937 ADYTLANG
+1937 
-1945 VRIGAMFNVG
+1945 
-1955 SGDADGNGVASGV
+1955 
-1968 SNDFDYYG
+1968 
-1976 FGVYGG
+1976 
-1982 YTMGALSVVADV
+1982 
-1994 TYTAVD
+1994 
-2000 NDFDSSTGLTNYSKL
+2000 
-2015 EGSADS
+2015 
-2021 DALSIGV
+2021 
-2028 TGQYEFATQ
+2028 
-2037 SMTVT
+2037 
-2042 PHAGLRFT
+2042 
-2050 KVSMDDYTVKA
+2050 
-2061 GGTNIADF
+2061 
-2069 EADDMNVFSIPVGV
+2069 
-2083 TFASEF
+2083 
-2089 TSGDWSVQPSLDV
+2089 
-2102 TLTANAGDTDLDG
+2102 
-2115 DSRWLGTDNGFGE
+2115 
-2128 MTYGVSTEVLD
+2128 
-2139 DFTYGATLGIA
+2139 
-2150 AKTGGFSLGLGVNY
+2150 
-2164 TGSSNVDE
+2164 
-2172 FGVNANARFVF
+2172 

>member
-32 VLTAGLTVG
+32 VLTAGLA
-41 AGQVQAAG
+41 AGQAQAVADFDSAHSSLHDYVIDSTGTQFTG
-49 SNFVTTP
+49 SNSGSTDRSTVTTTNSG
-56 ATAPDLIINGD
+56 AKQYADTIILDKG
-67 GVFVN
+67 G
-72 GNNTASTTHSD
+72 TL
-83 ATKHNIEY
+83 
-91 TTSGSA
+91 TSETETNA
-97 SALVGKNV
+97 GK
-105 TVEDGGIL
+105 E
-113 QSDPTNPG
+113 
-121 QDNLYILDTLTINDG
+121 NLYVNSITVNDG
-136 GKLILTGAET
+136 GKIELTGANA
-146 SNPAGGIQGHNGTDT
+146 SGGGIQGFKSADGSGS
-161 ASPTSGSFIVNAG
+161 ATSGSLTVNAG
-174 GEVSVT
+174 GIVSVT
-180 RSQIQMGDIDINGES
+180 QSQIQMGDISINGEG
-195 ATVTVGGNMGLTEG
+195 ATVTVGGNIGITE
-209 TSSLGI
+209 TSVGNALG
-215 AGDKSVIGTTASLWK
+215 ANGDKAVVGTAASPWK

-235 YGGNSLSLRNGAV
+235 YGGNSLTLSNGAV

-254 GQMLGLNVTVSN
+254 GQMLGLNVAVNN

-284 LMAAASASSG
+284 LMAAASTTSG

-303 VNVQSEDEDVNYT
+303 VNVQSEDDDVNYI
-316 GHILISPTSGSGASI
+316 GHLLISPNSNKAVSLS
-331 SATNTTFTIGAGD
+331 STNTTFNIGAGD
-344 SLLIGVAPSAD
+344 SLLIGVAPDAD
-355 GTATAIGS
+355 GTAGDVSSNTGAL
-363 RTAGNL
+363 TVA
-369 EIGLNTGTIINNEGT
+369 LNTGTVINNEGT
-384 VELTEVTGADFSS
+384 VQLTEASGATLGTVG
-397 EFKYVKTTLANGATI
+397 KYVLTTLANGATI
-412 NNSTADSAFVIEAG
+412 NNTSADSAFVINAG
-426 NRFVINGG
+426 NRFVMNGG

-446 GAVASAEEQASNNP
+446 GAVASAEEQATTNA
-460 DGTVITDGV
+460 DGSVLTDGV
-469 TTLGGNINVGGIL
+469 TTLSGNINVGGIL
-482 KVGAGSTLEIASG
+482 KVISGSTLEIAAG
-495 SNVSTNTTNSAA
+495 SNLSTTTAIDA
-507 VKIDEGTGNGSIQV
+507 GGAKIDEGSSGNGSIQV
-521 IGAED
+521 IGHAN

-539 KSFLTAGDTA
+539 KSFLTAGDPA

-556 TAGALYIRDGIVDLG
+556 KAGALYISEGIVDLG
-571 TAATLNDFKYANT
+571 TAANLNDFTYANT
-584 SGDGQVQIAAGYIS
+584 SGSGQVQLGAGLIS
-598 TLGQATITA
+598 TSGQATITA
-607 DTLTITDALKVGTI
+607 DTITVNKALAVENVGT
-621 GNGSDKL
+621 GTDKL
-628 NTHLTVEADTLK
+628 SAHLTVEADTFK
-640 IAADTQGVSNINS
+640 IAADSQGLTAIND
-653 ATNKGALGFKEA
+653 ADGKLGFKNA
-665 IVHSNLD
+665 VVHSNLD

-677 NTQLQVGDSYY
+677 NTQLQVGDTYY

-708 GKAFTLANGGKLNF
+708 GKTFSVTNGGSLKF

-728 ADQAITLQANA
+728 AAQAITLQGQDSANS
-739 TDGSEG
+739 GG

-756 DIITDNDSAPADKD
+756 EIITDNVSASADT
-770 FLLTSTNVKLNGLVF
+770 LLTSTNVKLNGLVLNL
-785 DVTAASTPSGNPNVT
+785 DAGSTAANKSGAVSVAVT
-800 VSNSSE
+800 NSD
-806 ANRKG
+806 AAYRKG
-811 FTATLDL
+811 LTATLDL
-818 TSGISVIADGTQN
+818 TSGVNVITSSDGSHDVAASITASGDGATVILAGADVTKILADRDNANLNKIALVAAN
-831 GKGEIIA
+831 G
-838 DGKGAKV
+838 
-845 LLTGENVTGILNDQ
+845 
-859 NVLHHVGLAAHNA
+859 
-872 GTIEATSAVSANYG
+872 GTIEANSAVSANYG
-886 DLKSGSDATV
+886 DLVSGTGTV
-896 ASGALTFSGNGVFKA
+896 TSGALSFSGDGVFKA

-917 GTSATENGTKLD
+917 GNSTTENNTKLD

-970 DILNISGAH
+970 DNLNIAGAK

-1014 STSDINVSETGSLNI
+1014 TTSDITVNGGRLSVGT
-1029 GNTNN
+1029 

-1040 FTANRLTVTGDSA
+1040 FTANRLTVGGEADTGVVVD
-1053 SVNVYDLG
+1053 DLG

-1075 GSVTVNGQMTVVGAV
+1075 SSVTVNGQMTVVGAV

-1143 GAAVNNEDGT
+1143 GAAVNKEDGT

-1174 GEVELTFADGTAF
+1174 GEVELTFADGTEF

-1225 IDSQIVDGAISWSAL
+1225 IDSQIVDGAIAWSVL

-1272 FGSIEAVNGTEAV
+1272 FGSLEAVNGTTAV
-1285 TIASNTILSNAA
+1285 TIASDTILSNAA
-1297 GNNGNFIDTVDGTVI
+1297 GNQNNFIGTVDGTTI
-1312 GATVTAEQI
+1312 GATVGAEQR

-1331 KITLQAG
+1331 NITLQTG
-1338 SDNDETGVEF
+1338 SADNETIVLF
-1348 DATASGDA
+1348 DATNSGDA
-1356 ITVQGAITGPVD
+1356 INVLGSITGSLDGYNSVVVNGAGTVTVD
-1368 GNTYTLFKGEGTTTV
+1368 QAISAE
-1383 QGNITVGSVGV
+1383 SVGV
-1394 AGNLVAQGDITSDEM
+1394 GYYTAGNLVAKGDINT
-1409 WVDGSLTA
+1409 VDLWTDYGATLTA
-1417 EKSVTT
+1417 EKSVAA
-1423 NGIDAKN
+1423 NGSLEAKR
-1430 GATVSVAGDMTLGS
+1430 ASTL
-1444 SSTQGHAYADIEDSS
+1444 
-1459 KIAVA
+1459 AVA
-1464 GDLTVYGG
+1464 GDLSVGTNTHMGFMSIEDSSTVAVAGDFTAHGG
-1472 TIRVGSDDIT
+1472 LLRVGSDNIS
-1482 HTQYVNATQP
+1482 HTQYVNAAQA
-1492 DGSNPY
+1492 DGTNPY
-1498 NGYVDAADETVDGQ
+1498 NDYVDNEEDTADGL

-1518 TGYLEVLGETSLN
+1518 TGYLEVLGETRLN
-1531 GATVFVD
+1531 GATLFVD
-1538 PTYGLNTSLATFAT
+1538 PTYGLGTSLATFAT
-1552 FADSSVNHGQLGV
+1552 FADSSINHGQLGV

-1783 LPPTEGEGSTE
+1783 LPPTEGDGSTE
-1794 GAGGEAAR
+1794 GNGSEAAR
-1802 VAGELGTEGSTGE
+1802 VAGEPGTEGSTGE
-1815 GTGTPEPTP
+1815 GAGTPEPTP

-2089 TSGDWSVQPSLDV
+2089 TSGAWSVQPSLDV

-2172 FGVNANARFVF
+2172 FGINANARFVF

>member
-1 MKQTNNA
+1 M
-8 IKFLMAQYRAIFK
+8 
-21 NAYFKGLTSAL
+21 
-32 VLTAGLTVG
+32 
-41 AGQVQAAG
+41 
-49 SNFVTTP
+49 
-56 ATAPDLIINGD
+56 
-67 GVFVN
+67 VN
-72 GNNTASTTHSD
+72 GGASGTASTW
-83 ATKHNIEY
+83 
-91 TTSGSA
+91 
-97 SALVGKNV
+97 
-105 TVEDGGIL
+105 
-113 QSDPTNPG
+113 
-121 QDNLYILDTLTINDG
+121 QDN
-136 GKLILTGAET
+136 
-146 SNPAGGIQGHNGTDT
+146 AG
-161 ASPTSGSFIVNAG
+161 
-174 GEVSVT
+174 
-180 RSQIQMGDIDINGES
+180 
-195 ATVTVGGNMGLTEG
+195 
-209 TSSLGI
+209 
-215 AGDKSVIGTTASLWK
+215 
-230 DNAMI
+230 I
-235 YGGNSLSLRNGAV
+235 YGGNTLLLSNGAV
-248 ANINAG
+248 ANVNAG
-254 GQMLGLNVTVSN
+254 GQLQSHKLTVSN
-266 ATVNLAGTSGLDG
+266 ATINLAGTGGLDT
-279 TNGAL
+279 TNSAFL
-284 LMAAASASSG
+284 LASNYGSPTDG
-294 ASLSLTGAT
+294 ASISLNNAT
-303 VNVQSEDEDVNYT
+303 VNVQGEDEDVEYT
-316 GHILISPTSGSGASI
+316 GNILIAPTGNKGASI
-331 SATNTTFTIGAGD
+331 STTNTTFTIGAGNN
-344 SLLIGVAPSAD
+344 LLIGVAPGAD
-355 GTATAIGS
+355 GSATNISTNSGGA
-363 RTAGNL
+363 TVA
-369 EIGLNTGTIINNEGT
+369 LNTGTIINNEGT
-384 VELTEVTGADFSS
+384 VELTEVSSADFAT
-397 EFKYVKTTLANGATI
+397 EGKYVVTTLANGATI
-412 NNSTADSAFVIEAG
+412 NNTSADSAFVINAG
-426 NRFVINGG
+426 NRFVMNGG

-446 GAVASAEEQASNNP
+446 GAVASAEEQATTNA
-460 DGTVITDGV
+460 DGSVLTDGV
-469 TTLGGNINVGGIL
+469 TTLSGNINVGGIL
-482 KVGAGSTLEIASG
+482 KVVSGSTLEIAAG
-495 SNVSTNTTNSAA
+495 SNLSTNTVITGD
-507 VKIDEGTGNGSIQV
+507 VKATEGSGNGSIQV
-521 IGAED
+521 IGDED

-539 KSFLTAGDTA
+539 KNFLTAGDA
-549 LVGNGVD
+549 AVVGNGVD
-556 TAGALYIRDGIVDLG
+556 TAGALYISQGIVDLG
-571 TAATLNDFKYANT
+571 TAANLNDFKYGNA
-584 SGDGQVQIAAGYIS
+584 SGGTADIGAGKIS
-598 TLGQATITA
+598 VGEQSTITA
-607 DTLTITDALKVGTI
+607 DTLTVNTVLDVTDIKSGADKNI
-621 GNGSDKL
+621 SDL
-628 NTHLTVEADTLK
+628 LTVEANTFK
-640 IAADTQGVSNINS
+640 IAATSQGLTAINGAS
-653 ATNKGALGFKEA
+653 GALGFKEA

-672 VQYAG
+672 VQYPG
-677 NTQLQVGDSYY
+677 NTQLQVADTYY
-688 LDAYTEAED
+688 LDAYSTDAD
-697 GSYVP
+697 GNYV
-702 ANGTIT
+702 AGNGTIT
-708 GKAFTLANGGKLNF
+708 GKTFSVTNGGSLNF

-728 ADQAITLQANA
+728 AAQAITLQGQ
-739 TDGSEG
+739 TSTGSGG
-745 SINVTTQVASG
+745 SINVTTQVAEDEIIG
-756 DIITDNDSAPADKD
+756 DNVKASADT
-770 FLLTSTNVKLNGLVF
+770 LLTSTNVKLNGLVLNVDTGAGSASG
-785 DVTAASTPSGNPNVT
+785 DVAVAVN
-800 VSNSSE
+800 NSPE

-811 FTATLDL
+811 LTATLDL
-818 TSGISVIADGTQN
+818 TSGVNVIANSDASKNAAASITATGQ
-831 GKGEIIA
+831 
-838 DGKGAKV
+838 GAKV
-845 LLTGENVTGILNDQ
+845 ILTGNDV
-859 NVLHHVGLAAHNA
+859 NTLLDNSKVGLGAYSN
-872 GTIEATSAVSANYG
+872 GTIEANSAVSADYA
-886 DLKSGSDATV
+886 DF
-896 ASGALTFSGNGVFKA
+896 ASGDGSSHTAGKVNFNGNGVFKA

-917 GTSATENGTKLD
+917 GNSTTENNTKLD

-939 LVLNDSNTAVDSST
+939 LVLNDSNPAVNSAT
-953 TLQSGSI
+953 TLVSGNI
-960 NVTSSLRAQS
+960 DVTSSLRAQS

-991 ALSINDLNISA
+991 ALSINDLNITS
-1002 GAFNVAQGEWNA
+1002 GSFNVAQGEWNA
-1014 STSDINVSETGSLNI
+1014 TTSDITVNGGRLSVGT
-1029 GNTNN
+1029 

-1040 FTANRLTVTGDSA
+1040 FTANRLTVGGEANTGVVVD
-1053 SVNVYDLG
+1053 DLG

-1075 GSVTVNGQMTVVGAV
+1075 SSVTVNGQMTVVGAV

-1114 TGIFNVDGGHLTFGS
+1114 TGIFNVDGGHLTFGT
-1129 EATKTFYDTALQES
+1129 EATKTFYDAALQES
-1143 GAAVNNEDGT
+1143 GSAVNNEDGS
-1153 LNYRLPYVAEDS
+1153 LNYRLPFVAEDS

-1174 GEVELTFADGTAF
+1174 GEVELTFADGTSF

-1331 KITLQAG
+1331 KLTLQAG

-1368 GNTYTLFKGEGTTTV
+1368 DNTYTLFKGEGTTTV

-1498 NGYVDAADETVDGQ
+1498 NGYVDAADETADGQ

-1518 TGYLEVLGETSLN
+1518 TGYLEVLGETHLN

-1538 PTYGLNTSLATFAT
+1538 PTYGLGTSLATFAT

-1565 LDGNIVVGK
+1565 LDGSIVVGK

-1631 KTVEQINA
+1631 KTVAQINA

-1668 SRDTNRNAAIEF
+1668 SRDANRDAAIEF
-1680 NKAGATVYAQ
+1680 NKTGATVYAQ

-1702 SLNELKL
+1702 SLNELKI

-1742 DGEAGTIKLSIT
+1742 DGEAGTITLSIT

-1771 YAVLGDTVKTET
+1771 YAILGDTVETET
-1783 LPPTEGEGSTE
+1783 VPPTEDTPPAEGEGSE
-1794 GAGGEAAR
+1794 GGDIAGD
-1802 VAGELGTEGSTGE
+1802 AGNEGDVPAE
-1815 GTGTPEPTP
+1815 TPR

-1902 GLWLS
+1902 GLWLA

-1945 VRIGAMFNVG
+1945 VRVGAMFNVG

-2000 NDFDSSTGLTNYSKL
+2000 NDFDASTGLTNYSKL

-2021 DALSIGV
+2021 DALSVGV

-2089 TSGDWSVQPSLDV
+2089 TSGAWSVQPSLDV

-2115 DSRWLGTDNGFGE
+2115 DSQWLGTDNGFGE
-2128 MTYGVSTEVLD
+2128 IKYGVSTEVLD

>member
-21 NAYFKGLTSAL
+21 NAYFKGLTTAL
-32 VLTAGLTVG
+32 VLTAGLA
-41 AGQVQAAG
+41 AGQAQAATVTNIADAT
-49 SNFVTTP
+49 SHNSPYDSTTP
-56 ATAPDLIINGD
+56 ITDKVVIGGTDGTAHTYVNNAVLGKGGVITNERNDPNGKS
-67 GVFVN
+67 GTFFLN
-72 GNNTASTTHSD
+72 G
-83 ATKHNIEY
+83 
-91 TTSGSA
+91 
-97 SALVGKNV
+97 
-105 TVEDGGIL
+105 
-113 QSDPTNPG
+113 
-121 QDNLYILDTLTINDG
+121 TLTING
-136 GKLILTGAET
+136 GRIDLTHITDPTVTAI
-146 SNPAGGIQGHNGTDT
+146 NNVGGISDWNGTSGDT
-161 ASPTSGSFIVNAG
+161 TFDDAMKNGSSTSTIVLNDGSINVKHSSIQVGSFILNG
-174 GEVSVT
+174 GEVT
-180 RSQIQMGDIDINGES
+180 L
-195 ATVTVGGNMGLTEG
+195 GGSGSYIENQHNAWGGSTGL
-209 TSSLGI
+209 
-215 AGDKSVIGTTASLWK
+215 AAST
-230 DNAMI
+230 N
-235 YGGNSLSLRNGAV
+235 
-248 ANINAG
+248 
-254 GQMLGLNVTVSN
+254 
-266 ATVNLAGTSGLDG
+266 G
-279 TNGAL
+279 TNGGIFTANNTTINL
-284 LMAAASASSG
+284 NKASSINGYNLSFTNTEINFDGTTDANKNGAAVIRGGAYNADLNSMTFGTGTVLNVAEGAFGSVIASAGYDNAGTNYGQSTSFNSG
-294 ASLSLTGAT
+294 AVVNIENDANFSIGMEGDRYSGDLKAT
-303 VNVQSEDEDVNYT
+303 SD
-316 GHILISPTSGSGASI
+316 IKAAPTFYFNNGS
-331 SATNTTFTIGAGD
+331 T
-344 SLLIGVAPSAD
+344 V
-355 GTATAIGS
+355 
-363 RTAGNL
+363 
-369 EIGLNTGTIINNEGT
+369 NNEGT
-384 VELTEVTGADFSS
+384 FKLLENKGNVLQDAGTESGGVVTYINQGAVFNNKGADS
-397 EFKYVKTTLANGATI
+397 
-412 NNSTADSAFVIEAG
+412 VIQIEDG
-426 NRFVINGG
+426 NKVLLNGG
-434 VINNSGLIDIQS
+434 TVNNEGLIDIQA
-446 GAVASAEEQASNNP
+446 GAVLSATEQVYKSVNGQT
-460 DGTVITDGV
+460 DTDGIV
-469 TTLGGNINVGGIL
+469 NLGGQINVGGNL
-482 KVGAGSTLEIASG
+482 RVEAGSTL
-495 SNVSTNTTNSAA
+495 VLDDTTVLSTNSDVTDRASA
-507 VKIDEGTGNGSIQV
+507 S
-521 IGAED
+521 AEPAKGMIHIIS
-526 SGAAVLKIDSATL
+526 SGDQTATLKVNADTL
-539 KSFLTAGDTA
+539 KSFLTAGQDA
-549 LVGNGVD
+549 LAGTGPD
-556 TAGALYIRDGIVDLG
+556 KAGAMYLRGDGTIIDFG
-571 TAATLNDFKYANT
+571 TSATVNDFKFN
-584 SGDGQVQIAAGYIS
+584 DKVAAGYININANAGS
-598 TLGQATITA
+598 VLTA
-607 DTLTITDALKVGTI
+607 DTLTLSNVITNVVNTTEAQADKKNRVDQYLMLVADNVKISADSAAVSAINAANGNMHFANAFVGSNFDVDYV
-621 GNGSDKL
+621 GN
-628 NTHLTVEADTLK
+628 N
-640 IAADTQGVSNINS
+640 
-653 ATNKGALGFKEA
+653 
-665 IVHSNLD
+665 NLL
-672 VQYAG
+672 VG
-677 NTQLQVGDSYY
+677 NNYY
-688 LDAYTEAED
+688 LDAYSTDAND
-697 GSYVP
+697 NYV
-702 ANGTIT
+702 AGNGTIT
-708 GKAFTLANGGKLNF
+708 GKAFTVVSGGALNF

-728 ADQAITLQANA
+728 ADQAITLKAGSAAADAVGGALTVSTQINANDLLTNGKTA
-739 TDGSEG
+739 K
-745 SINVTTQVASG
+745 
-756 DIITDNDSAPADKD
+756 NDV
-770 FLLTSTNVKLNGLVF
+770 LLTSTNVKLNQALTL
-785 DVTAASTPSGNPNVT
+785 DLSTGSENSKVGPTVT
-800 VSNSSE
+800 VKNSAE
-806 ANRKG
+806 AYKKG
-811 FTATLDL
+811 LAATLDL
-818 TSGISVIADGTQN
+818 TSGLSVALSATDANNADSGSITASGDGATVILAGADVTKILADRDNANLNKIALVAAN
-831 GKGEIIA
+831 G
-838 DGKGAKV
+838 
-845 LLTGENVTGILNDQ
+845 
-859 NVLHHVGLAAHNA
+859 
-872 GTIEATSAVSANYG
+872 GTIEANSAVSANYG
-886 DLKSGSDATV
+886 D
-896 ASGALTFSGNGVFKA
+896 F
-911 PTLTLN
+911 
-917 GTSATENGTKLD
+917 GTSAAAGKVQFNTSGTFYAPSLTLTGTATTEGTNTTLN
-929 IGAGTINVNS
+929 IGEGTIKTDS
-939 LVLNDSNTAVDSST
+939 LLLEETGANTVTGDTKTILAD
-953 TLQSGSI
+953 GYI

-970 DILNISGAH
+970 DILNVSGAD
-979 VTLDTGA
+979 VYLNTGNA
-986 DETAG
+986 AIAG
-991 ALSINDLNISA
+991 ALNINDLEITS
-1002 GAFNVAQGEWNA
+1002 GSFKVAQGEWNA
-1014 STSDINVSETGSLNI
+1014 TTSNLTVNGGALNVGDKDGDGASL
-1029 GNTNN
+1029 T
-1034 DTDSAS
+1034 AS
-1040 FTANRLTVTGDSA
+1040 RLTVGNAENTG
-1053 SVNVYDLG
+1053 VNVTSNGELI
-1061 NVTLTAADLQDAAA
+1061 VTTADLQNA
-1075 GSVTVNGQMTVVGAV
+1075 GTGSINVGGQMTVVGAV
-1090 LDMDNDKTKNENHH
+1090 IDMDGNANNKDTNHH
-1104 GLYFGEKNDA
+1104 GLYFGGNSNNA
-1114 TGIFNVDGGHLTFGS
+1114 VFNVDGGHLTFGS
-1129 EATKTFYDTALQES
+1129 EATKTFYDAALQES
-1143 GAAVNNEDGT
+1143 GSAVNNEDGS
-1153 LNYRLPYVAEDS
+1153 LNYRLPYVADDS

-1174 GEVELTFADGTAF
+1174 GEVELTFADGTKF

-1394 AGNLVAQGDITSDEM
+1394 AGNVVAQGDITSDEM

-1444 SSTQGHAYADIEDSS
+1444 SSTQGHAYAYIEDSS

-1518 TGYLEVLGETSLN
+1518 TGYLEVLGETRLN

-1538 PTYGLNTSLATFAT
+1538 PTYGLNTSLATFKT
-1552 FADSSVNHGQLGV
+1552 FADASVNHGQLGV

-1668 SRDTNRNAAIEF
+1668 SRDTNRDAAIEF
-1680 NKAGATVYAQ
+1680 NKTGATVYAQ

-1702 SLNELKL
+1702 SLNDIKI

-1783 LPPTEGEGSTE
+1783 LPPTEGDGSTE
-1794 GAGGEAAR
+1794 GNGGEAAR
-1802 VAGELGTEGSTGE
+1802 VAGEPGTEGSTGE

-2000 NDFDSSTGLTNYSKL
+2000 NDFDSSTGLTKYSKL

-2089 TSGDWSVQPSLDV
+2089 TSGAWSVQPSLDV

-2115 DSRWLGTDNGFGE
+2115 DSQWLGTDNGFGE
-2128 MTYGVSTEVLD
+2128 IKYGVSTEVLD

>member
-1 MKQTNNA
+1 MILREQSHFSRFFSSKTTTSMKQTNNA

-32 VLTAGLTVG
+32 VLTAGLAA
-41 AGQVQAAG
+41 AGTVQAASEFPINSGNMAYEYTISSDGTTWVGASDSG
-49 SNFVTTP
+49 SSANDTQF
-56 ATAPDLIINGD
+56 
-67 GVFVN
+67 
-72 GNNTASTTHSD
+72 
-83 ATKHNIEY
+83 
-91 TTSGSA
+91 TTSGS
-97 SALVGKNV
+97 SATYVDKITISN
-105 TVEDGGIL
+105 GGTL
-113 QSDPTNPG
+113 SSDPDNKG
-121 QDNLYILDTLTINDG
+121 AENLYIGESLIVNDG
-136 GKLILTGAET
+136 GKIELTGQAG
-146 SNPAGGIQGHNGTDT
+146 SGGGIQGWNDT
-161 ASPTSGSFIVNAG
+161 NSGSSASGALTVNAG
-174 GEVSVT
+174 GTVSVT
-180 RSQIQMGDIDINGES
+180 KSQIQMGDISINGEG
-195 ATVTVGGNMGLTEG
+195 ATVTVGGNIGIDESQSSGFKFGQSGAMTMVNGG
-209 TSSLGI
+209 TSG
-215 AGDKSVIGTTASLWK
+215 TASTWQ
-230 DNAMI
+230 DNAGI
-235 YGGNSLSLRNGAV
+235 YGGNTLLLSNGAV
-248 ANINAG
+248 ANVNAG
-254 GQMLGLNVTVSN
+254 GQLQSHKLTVSN
-266 ATVNLAGTSGLDG
+266 ATINLAGTGGLDT
-279 TNGAL
+279 TNSAFL
-284 LMAAASASSG
+284 LASNYGSPTDG
-294 ASLSLTGAT
+294 ASISLNNAT
-303 VNVQSEDEDVNYT
+303 VNVQGEDEDVEYT
-316 GHILISPTSGSGASI
+316 GHLLINLGTDKAASL
-331 SATNTTFTIGAGD
+331 SATNTTFTVGAGNN
-344 SLLIGVAPSAD
+344 LLIGVAPKAD
-355 GTATAIGS
+355 GSATDIGTNS
-363 RTAGNL
+363 GGATIA
-369 EIGLNTGTIINNEGT
+369 LNTGTVINNDGT
-384 VELTEVTGADFSS
+384 VKLTAVSNADFTN
-397 EFKYVKTTLANGATI
+397 EKKRVNTTLANGATI

-434 VINNSGLIDIQS
+434 IINNSGLIDIES
-446 GAVASAEEQASNNP
+446 GAVASAEEQATTNP
-460 DGTVITDGV
+460 DGSVLTDGV

-495 SNVSTNTTNSAA
+495 SNLSTNTAIA
-507 VKIDEGTGNGSIQV
+507 DAGAKIDEGSSGNGSIQV
-521 IGAED
+521 IGDAD

-539 KSFLTAGDTA
+539 KSFLTAGDPA

-556 TAGALYIRDGIVDLG
+556 KAGALYISEGIVDLG
-571 TAATLNDFKYANT
+571 TAANLNDFTYANT
-584 SGDGQVQIAAGYIS
+584 SGSGQVQLGAGFIS
-598 TLGQATITA
+598 TSAQSTITA
-607 DTLTITDALKVGTI
+607 DTITVNNVLNTKDVGTASTGFKI
-621 GNGSDKL
+621 AEN
-628 NTHLTVEADTLK
+628 LTVEADSFK

-665 IVHSNLD
+665 VVHSNLD

-677 NTQLQVGDSYY
+677 NTQLQVGDTYY
-688 LDAYTEAED
+688 LDAYSTDAE
-697 GSYVP
+697 GNYV
-702 ANGTIT
+702 AENGTIT
-708 GKAFTLANGGKLNF
+708 GKTFSVTNGGSLNF

-728 ADQAITLQANA
+728 AAQAITLQGQDSANS
-739 TDGSEG
+739 GG
-745 SINVTTQVASG
+745 SINVTTQVAEDEIIG
-756 DIITDNDSAPADKD
+756 DNVKASADT
-770 FLLTSTNVKLNGLVF
+770 LLTSTNVKLNGLVLNL
-785 DVTAASTPSGNPNVT
+785 DAGSSATNKSGAVAVAVTNSDAAY
-800 VSNSSE
+800 
-806 ANRKG
+806 RKG
-811 FTATLDL
+811 LTATLDL
-818 TSGISVIADGTQN
+818 TSGVNVITSADGTKDVAASITARGQ
-831 GKGEIIA
+831 
-838 DGKGAKV
+838 GAKV
-845 LLTGENVTGILNDQ
+845 LLTGNDV
-859 NVLHHVGLAAHNA
+859 NTLLANSNVGLGAYSN
-872 GTIEATSAVSANYG
+872 GTIEANSAVSADYA
-886 DLKSGSDATV
+886 DF
-896 ASGALTFSGNGVFKA
+896 ASGDGSSHTAGKVNFNGNGVFKA

-917 GTSATENGTKLD
+917 GNSTTENNTKLD
-929 IGAGTINVNS
+929 IGAGTINVNG
-939 LVLNDSNTAVDSST
+939 LVLNDRNPAVNSAT
-953 TLQSGSI
+953 TLVSGNI
-960 NVTSSLRAQS
+960 DVTSSLRAQS
-970 DILNISGAH
+970 DILNISGAY

-991 ALSINDLNISA
+991 ALSINDLNITS
-1002 GAFNVAQGEWNA
+1002 GSFNVAQGEWNA
-1014 STSDINVSETGSLNI
+1014 TTSDITVNGGRLSVGT
-1029 GNTNN
+1029 

-1040 FTANRLTVTGDSA
+1040 FTANRLTVGGEANTGVVVD
-1053 SVNVYDLG
+1053 DLG

-1075 GSVTVNGQMTVVGAV
+1075 SSVTVNGQMTVVGAV

-1129 EATKTFYDTALQES
+1129 EATKTFYDAALQES
-1143 GAAVNNEDGT
+1143 GSAVNNEDGS
-1153 LNYRLPYVAEDS
+1153 LNYRLPYVADDS
-1165 QDRLTVSNG
+1165 QDRLTISNG

-1444 SSTQGHAYADIEDSS
+1444 STTQGHAYADIEDSS

-1482 HTQYVNATQP
+1482 HTQYVNAAQP

-1498 NGYVDAADETVDGQ
+1498 NGYVDAADETADGQ

-1518 TGYLEVLGETSLN
+1518 TGYLEVLGETRLN

-1538 PTYGLNTSLATFAT
+1538 PTYGLGTSLATFAT
-1552 FADSSVNHGQLGV
+1552 FADSSINHGQLGV

-1631 KTVEQINA
+1631 KTVAQINT
-1639 DFGNNTAD
+1639 DFGNSTAD

-1668 SRDTNRNAAIEF
+1668 SRDANRDAAISF
-1680 NKAGATVYAQ
+1680 NKTGATVYAQ

-1702 SLNELKL
+1702 SLNDIKL

-1783 LPPTEGEGSTE
+1783 LPPTDIIPPANGEGSTE
-1794 GAGGEAAR
+1794 GNGGEAAR
-1802 VAGELGTEGSTGE
+1802 VAGEPGTEGSTGE
-1815 GTGTPEPTP
+1815 GAGTPEPTP

-1861 YAGVAQA
+1861 YAGVAQS

-1902 GLWLS
+1902 GLWLA

-1937 ADYTLANG
+1937 ADCY
-1945 VRIGAMFNVG
+1945 VQR
-1955 SGDADGNGVASGV
+1955 
-1968 SNDFDYYG
+1968 
-1976 FGVYGG
+1976 
-1982 YTMGALSVVADV
+1982 
-1994 TYTAVD
+1994 
-2000 NDFDSSTGLTNYSKL
+2000 
-2015 EGSADS
+2015 
-2021 DALSIGV
+2021 
-2028 TGQYEFATQ
+2028 
-2037 SMTVT
+2037 
-2042 PHAGLRFT
+2042 RF
-2050 KVSMDDYTVKA
+2050 
-2061 GGTNIADF
+2061 
-2069 EADDMNVFSIPVGV
+2069 
-2083 TFASEF
+2083 
-2089 TSGDWSVQPSLDV
+2089 W
-2102 TLTANAGDTDLDG
+2102 
-2115 DSRWLGTDNGFGE
+2115 
-2128 MTYGVSTEVLD
+2128 
-2139 DFTYGATLGIA
+2139 
-2150 AKTGGFSLGLGVNY
+2150 
-2164 TGSSNVDE
+2164 
-2172 FGVNANARFVF
+2172 